1 MPHKVDPLLIG
12 SLNEISKKLKL
23 SANLTEY
30 WADKADE
37 EHLRFLLE
45 VLQQEMLFKTDAK
58 HSRLIKKAGFPS
70 YKTFAGYTHDNV
82 RLPPILKWQDIE
94 NASFVKEKKN
104 LVLMGPVGTGKTHL
118 ATAIGIEACR
128 QGMSTGFYT
137 VTGLILKLAEARKK
151 GQIER
156 LSKQIKKL
164 DLLILDE
171 WGYVPI
177 DLEGA
182 QILFQII
189 ADSYEQKSLILTT
202 NIEFGRWG
210 NMFTDDQMAAA
221 MIDRL
226 AHHGHLIMFEGNS
239 YRMEHAL
246 MRQQVLA

>member
-1 MPHKVDPLLIG
+1 MPHKIDPLLIS
-12 SLNEISKKLKL
+12 SLKETSRQLRL
-23 SANLTEY
+23 SANLADY
-30 WADKADE
+30 WADKVDE
-37 EHLRFLLE
+37 EHLRFMLE
-45 VLQQEMLFKTDAK
+45 VLRQEILFKTDAK
-58 HSRLIKKAGFPS
+58 HSRLIQKAGFPS
-70 YKTFAGYTHDNV
+70 YKTFSGYTHDNV
-82 RLPPILKWQDIE
+82 KLPPILKWQDVE

-128 QGMSTGFYT
+128 QGMATGFYT

-151 GQIER
+151 GQVER
-156 LSKQIKKL
+156 LGRQLKKL

-171 WGYVPI
+171 WGYVPV
-177 DLEGA
+177 DRDGA
-182 QILFQII
+182 QMLFQII

-202 NIEFGRWG
+202 NIEFARWG

-226 AHHGHLIMFEGNS
+226 AHHGHLIMFDGNS

-246 MRQQVLA
+246 MRQQSLA